1 MVQKMVNII
10 TNKIKKD
17 SKIKRLNIV
26 IIRWLKLKLSHSIS
40 NNSKIIL
47 LIREETTNI
56 QNRKTF

>member
-17 SKIKRLNIV
+17 SKIKQLNIV

-40 NNSKIIL
+40 NNSKIIR

>member
-1 MVQKMVNII
+1 MVLKMVNII